1 VVAAVV
7 ILPIDRFN
15 LLAVLGEVRDSKRMT
30 ASLRQAAYHKIR
42 QVAQETAVGKASAQ
56 EVDEKGIINATRL
69 AMLRAIKELASPP
82 DHLLID
88 HIELPEI
95 KLPQTAISKG
105 DSTVLSIAAASVIAK
120 VTRDEIMTRYANA
133 HPGYGFQRHKG
144 YGTFLHRTALSQLG
158 VCPIHRTSF
167 APIAAQATESN

>member
-1 VVAAVV
+1 
-7 ILPIDRFN
+7 
-15 LLAVLGEVRDSKRMT
+15 
-30 ASLRQAAYHKIR
+30 
-42 QVAQETAVGKASAQ
+42 
-56 EVDEKGIINATRL
+56 
-69 AMLRAIKELASPP
+69 MLRAIKELASPP